1 MTDKRKEERV
11 KKSIR
16 SEVRSDDA
24 LTFSSTVDVSKGG
37 IFIST
42 PEPLGNGSK
51 VELSITIPGDGE
63 VNIHGLVK
71 WMREDEVSG
80 CRAGMGIE
88 FQNIDEPTKQK
99 LEKLI
104 K

>member
-51 VELSITIPGDGE
+51 VELLISIPGDGE
-63 VNIHGLVK
+63 VNIHGLVR
-71 WMREDEVSG
+71 WMREDEENG